1 MTKNQHKKRGKM
13 KRREKASNNDFLIL
27 FANFLATPTKNDSLC
42 NTKKEKD
49 ATTFNIM
56 TSSIMTFCV
65 MTLHIIVRKRNIQ
78 HKFDTKFCY
87 AKCCYGESRIL
98 LLLH

>member
-1 MTKNQHKKRGKM
+1 M

-27 FANFLATPTKNDSLC
+27 FCKFFGHFYKKLFIVQY
-42 NTKKEKD
+42 KKEKD
-49 ATTFNIM
+49 ATTLNIM
-56 TSSIMTFCV
+56 TYSIMTFGL